1 MRRRKNLQD
10 EAKRLESHVCG
21 WMTDL
26 GPQIN
31 VVGDCRNTVA
41 AAARVQLGT
50 FRSSSWLM
58 LIPLHIVIPGLI
70 PAACSVHLLSWYG
83 RAPQLAHHIWF
94 LMRLKRALSP

>member
-1 MRRRKNLQD
+1 MTRRRKNLQD

-21 WMTDL
+21 WTTDL

-70 PAACSVHLLSWYG
+70 PAVFTCSAG
-83 RAPQLAHHIWF
+83 TGAPHNWRPISGF
-94 LMRLKRALSP
+94 